1 MPIDTQSSS
10 PPTNAG
16 QNPRSAESLLQRI
29 AHALGYILHPAVL
42 MVLVILLLS
51 AQLRH
56 SVALTLLDMAI
67 LVAGLFP
74 GLLYVYVKTRRGDF
88 GHYHLLLKEE
98 RRIALP
104 LVFVGLVG
112 SFALYV
118 VTGAPAIMLRCS
130 VVGLVVGAGAMII
143 SRFWKI
149 SLHATIAMGCAA
161 LFIPI
166 SSTILFGLVVL
177 GIIVGV
183 SRLVVKHHT
192 PAQVIV
198 GWLYGFC
205 LTGVLVWLL
214 VSPLTTNVQ

>member
-1 MPIDTQSSS
+1 MSTDTQSSP
-10 PPTNAG
+10 PPTNAE
-16 QNPRSAESLLQRI
+16 QNPRAAESLLQRT
-29 AHALGYILHPAVL
+29 AHALGYILHPAAL
-42 MVLVILLLS
+42 MVLAILLLS

-74 GLLYVYVKTRRGDF
+74 GLLYVYIKTRRGDF
-88 GHYHLLLKEE
+88 GHYHLLIKEE

-112 SFALYV
+112 SFVFYALI
-118 VTGAPAIMLRCS
+118 GAPAIMIRCAL
-130 VVGLVVGAGAMII
+130 VGLVVGAGAMAI

-166 SSTILFGLVVL
+166 SSTLVVGLAVL
-177 GIIVGV
+177 GILVGI

-192 PAQVIV
+192 PAQVIG

-214 VSPLTTNVQ
+214 VSPLATSL

>member
-1 MPIDTQSSS
+1 MPINSQSS
-10 PPTNAG
+10 PLATNEG
-16 QNPRSAESLLQRI
+16 QNSSEGLPQRVS
-29 AHALGYILHPAVL
+29 HALGYILHPAVL
-42 MVLVILLLS
+42 MVFAILLLS
-51 AQLRH
+51 ARLRH
-56 SVALTLLDMAI
+56 NALLTLMDMGI

-112 SFALYV
+112 SFVLYAL
-118 VTGAPAIMLRCS
+118 TGAPAIMMRCE

-161 LFIPI
+161 LFIPV
-166 SSTILFGLVVL
+166 SPTILLVLAVL
-177 GIIVGV
+177 GILVGI

-192 PAQVIV
+192 PAQVIG
-198 GWLYGFC
+198 GWLYGF
-205 LTGVLVWLL
+205 GVTALLVWLL
-214 VSPLTTNVQ
+214 VTPLATNL

>member
-1 MPIDTQSSS
+1 MSTSTES
-10 PPTNAG
+10 PPPTTDG
-16 QNPRSAESLLQRI
+16 QNSMSAESPFQRI

-42 MVLVILLLS
+42 MALAIFLLS
-51 AQLRH
+51 ARLRH
-56 SVALTLLDMAI
+56 DALLTLMDMAI
-67 LVAGLFP
+67 LVAGLSP

-98 RRIALP
+98 RRVALP

-112 SFALYV
+112 SFVLYAL
-118 VTGAPAIMLRCS
+118 TGAPAIMMRCE

-161 LFIPI
+161 VFIPI
-166 SSTILFGLVVL
+166 SPTILLVIAVL
-177 GIIVGV
+177 GILVGI

-192 PAQVIV
+192 LAQVIG
-198 GWLYGFC
+198 GWLYGFGV
-205 LTGVLVWLL
+205 TGILVWLL
-214 VSPLTTNVQ
+214 VSPLATNL

>member
-1 MPIDTQSSS
+1 MPINSQSS
-10 PPTNAG
+10 PLATNEG
-16 QNPRSAESLLQRI
+16 QNSSEGLPQRVS
-29 AHALGYILHPAVL
+29 HALGYILHPAVL
-42 MVLVILLLS
+42 MVFAILLLS
-51 AQLRH
+51 ARLRH
-56 SVALTLLDMAI
+56 NALLTLMDMGI

-98 RRIALP
+98 RRIVLP

-112 SFALYV
+112 SFVLYAL
-118 VTGAPAIMLRCS
+118 TGAPAIMMRCE
-130 VVGLVVGAGAMII
+130 VVGLVVGAGAIII

-166 SSTILFGLVVL
+166 SPTILVVMAVL
-177 GIIVGV
+177 GILVGI

-192 PAQVIV
+192 LAQVIG
-198 GWLYGFC
+198 GWLYGFGV
-205 LTGVLVWLL
+205 TGILVWLL
-214 VSPLTTNVQ
+214 VSPLATNL

>member
-1 MPIDTQSSS
+1 MSTSTES
-10 PPTNAG
+10 PPPTSDD
-16 QNPRSAESLLQRI
+16 QNSMSAVGPIRRI

-42 MVLVILLLS
+42 MVFAILLLS

-56 SVALTLLDMAI
+56 NAVLTLMDMGI
-67 LVAGLFP
+67 LVAGLAP
-74 GLLYVYVKTRRGDF
+74 GLLYVYIKTRRGEF

-112 SFALYV
+112 SFVLYAL
-118 VTGAPAIMLRCS
+118 TGAPAIMMRCE

-166 SSTILFGLVVL
+166 SPVIMIGLAVL
-177 GIIVGV
+177 GIIVGI
-183 SRLVVKHHT
+183 SRLIVKHHT
-192 PAQVIV
+192 PAQVIG
-198 GWLYGFC
+198 GWVYGFGATAC
-205 LTGVLVWLL
+205 LVWLL
-214 VSPLTTNVQ
+214 VSPLATNL

>member
-1 MPIDTQSSS
+1 MSTSIES
-10 PPTNAG
+10 PPPTTNG
-16 QNPRSAESLLQRI
+16 QNSMPAEGPIQRT

-42 MVLVILLLS
+42 MVLAILLLS
-51 AQLRH
+51 ARLRH
-56 SVALTLLDMAI
+56 NALLTLMDMGI

-112 SFALYV
+112 SFVLYAL
-118 VTGAPAIMLRCS
+118 TGAPAIMMRCE

-161 LFIPI
+161 LFMPI
-166 SSTILFGLVVL
+166 SPSILLVMAVV
-177 GIIVGV
+177 GILVGI

-192 PAQVIV
+192 PAQVIG
-198 GWLYGFC
+198 GWLYGFGV
-205 LTGVLVWLL
+205 TGILVWLL
-214 VSPLTTNVQ
+214 VSPLATKL